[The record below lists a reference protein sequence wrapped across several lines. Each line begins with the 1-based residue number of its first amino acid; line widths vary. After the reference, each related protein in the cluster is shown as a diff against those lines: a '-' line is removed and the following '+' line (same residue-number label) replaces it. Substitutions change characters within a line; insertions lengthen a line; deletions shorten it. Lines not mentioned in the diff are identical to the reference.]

1 MACEEESQ
9 APEESQHTSLEEP
22 RQAVSEEP
30 REIRIAAE

>member
-22 RQAVSEEP
+22 Q
-30 REIRIAAE
+30 EIPIAAE

>member
-22 RQAVSEEP
+22 RQ
-30 REIRIAAE
+30 IRIAAE